1 MDTPVLIST
10 RNFFLIILAIVFTS
24 GAFGY
29 ALKGSGNAG
38 SAQPPEVMVQIDTM
52 YVERTEA
59 IMILQDSL
67 SQLSYAKIKS
77 DEEIA
82 ILRNANRNLT
92 GRVWAINEYIRTG
105 RFPADSTIRRKFGGN
120 TR

>member
-1 MDTPVLIST
+1 MDAPQIIST
-10 RNFFLIILAIVFTS
+10 RNFLLIVLAVIFTA
-24 GAFGY
+24 GGFGY
-29 ALKGSGNAG
+29 VLRGSTITPCG
-38 SAQPPEVMVQIDTM
+38 QDVMVQIDTM

-59 IMILQDSL
+59 VIILQDSL
-67 SQLSYAKIKS
+67 SKMAYEKIKS

-105 RFPADSTIRRKFGGN
+105 RFPADSTIRRKFGSN
-120 TR
+120 IR

>member
-10 RNFFLIILAIVFTS
+10 RRFFLIILAIVFTS

-29 ALKGSGNAG
+29 TLRGGNNNIH
-38 SAQPPEVMVQIDTM
+38 PTKEVMVQIDTM

-67 SQLSYAKIKS
+67 SQLSYDKIQA

-82 ILRNANRNLT
+82 ILRNANRGLT

>member
-10 RNFFLIILAIVFTS
+10 RNFFLIIIAIMFTS

-29 ALKGSGNAG
+29 AVRGSRNNPH
-38 SAQPPEVMVQIDTM
+38 STKEVMVQIDTL
-52 YVERTEA
+52 YVERNEA

-67 SQLSYAKIKS
+67 SQLSYEKIKS